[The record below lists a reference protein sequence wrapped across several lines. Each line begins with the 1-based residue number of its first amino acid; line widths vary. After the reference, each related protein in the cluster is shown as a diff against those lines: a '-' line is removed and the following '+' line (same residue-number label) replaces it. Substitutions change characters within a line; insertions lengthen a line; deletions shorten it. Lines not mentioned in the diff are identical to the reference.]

1 MKFKFLVLL
10 GLVISLSA
18 CAGKSDSLGLVD
30 NEQTKT
36 YAEAYA
42 PARTALMEGNIATLL
57 EKLDQQY
64 VTEDGD
70 KMSRDDIIDEL
81 VKKNSEL
88 SIIERG
94 LLMLN
99 SGNFEK
105 ALLYFDAAEIK
116 MEQTEAESGMYKFG
130 STVAKGGIASLL
142 GAEEIN
148 DYTMRGYEKVML
160 YNYKA
165 LCYMLLGDRKA
176 YNVTRR
182 AIDKQQEEW
191 EKFKELL
198 AKFEEKKAEQNAET
212 KEIASQID
220 VDTRDAD
227 TKKKAELVPNAYVN
241 PFGDYMNALLMELD
255 SIDDK
260 SIRDNSIIAYKKVLE
275 NNKDCATAT
284 TAIKEVRKG
293 LPKGKKLVHIL
304 LADGFSPERKEST
317 QGYQIDKLKAVVNFA
332 TATPIPSNV
341 LGARVSYAGAKQN
354 FSSLSKMES
363 IILRD
368 DQDRLPFR
376 TAMVTLALLRSGAA
390 SAFLGDLGVGLVAKM
405 QRPDTRSWLT
415 LPNKVIVARLY
426 VPNATKQLTI
436 ETFDANKK
444 TMAQTSVA
452 IADKGPTVV
461 YAVSYDKQLSAFANK
476 NSWIINK

>member
-1 MKFKFLVLL
+1 MRLKFLFFLVLAI
-10 GLVISLSA
+10 GLSA
-18 CAGKSDSLGLVD
+18 CAGKSDSLGLVE

-42 PARTALMEGNIATLL
+42 PARTALAEGKIADLLVKME
-57 EKLDQQY
+57 EQF

-70 KMSRDDIIDEL
+70 KLSRDEIIEEL

-94 LLMLN
+94 LLTLN
-99 SGNFEK
+99 AGNFER
-105 ALLYFDAAEIK
+105 ALLYFDAAEMK
-116 MEQTEAESGMYKFG
+116 MEQTEAESGAYKFG
-130 STVAKGGIASLL
+130 SAVTKGGVAALF
-142 GAEEIN
+142 GAEEVA

-160 YNYKA
+160 LNYKA

-191 EKFKELL
+191 EKFKVML
-198 AKFEEKKAEQNAET
+198 AEFEAEQAKKADNE
-212 KEIASQID
+212 KEISQKID
-220 VDTRDAD
+220 VDTRDEE

-241 PFGDYMNALLMELD
+241 PFGDYMNALLMEMD
-255 SIDDK
+255 GIDDK
-260 SIRDNSIIAYKKVLE
+260 SIRDNSVIAYKKVLE
-275 NNKDCATAT
+275 NNKDCT
-284 TAIKEVRKG
+284 TAKSAVKEVRRG
-293 LPKGKKLVHIL
+293 IPRGYKLVHII
-304 LADGFSPERKEST
+304 LADGFAPERKETT
-317 QGYQIDKLKAVVNFA
+317 QGFQIDKLKAVVNFA

-341 LGARVSYAGAKQN
+341 SGARVYYAGRTQTFA
-354 FSSLSKMES
+354 SLSKMES

-390 SAFLGDLGVGLVAKM
+390 SAFLGDLGVNIAAAM

-415 LPNKVIVARLY
+415 LPNKVIVARFY
-426 VPNATKQLTI
+426 VPNKTKKITI
-436 ETFDANKK
+436 ETFDKK
-444 TMAQTSVA
+444 RKGMAKTSVD
-452 IADKGPTVV
+452 IAEKGPTVV
-461 YAVSYDKQLSAFANK
+461 YAVSYDKQLNAFANTH
-476 NSWIINK
+476 SWIINK